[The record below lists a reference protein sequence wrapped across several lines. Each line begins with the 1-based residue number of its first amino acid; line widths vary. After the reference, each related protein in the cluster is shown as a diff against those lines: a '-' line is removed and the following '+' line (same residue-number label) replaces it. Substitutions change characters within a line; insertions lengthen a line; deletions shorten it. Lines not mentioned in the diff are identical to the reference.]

1 MSIFN
6 VYNYVERRIPIQCF
20 AHRGYSGLYPENT
33 MLSLQKA
40 IDFRVDVIE
49 FDVRARAGVLIVIHD
64 ATVDRTTNGSGL
76 VSDMTLKKIQ
86 SLDAGCGERI
96 PTFMEVIDEMA
107 GKIGMNIN
115 MKTPGKA
122 IEKAIEYCKEA
133 KILDEVFFSFSYIDE
148 IRRIK
153 KKYPD
158 VSLCSLYRDGNYLEN
173 SLKMGVKILQ
183 PLLNSELDK
192 KWVEKA
198 HNAGCVC
205 NVFYADTVSNLSYC
219 KRIEVDGVLTNYP
232 ETFME
237 IFKVRDN

>member
-1 MSIFN
+1 LNSLSIFN
-6 VYNYVERRIPIQCF
+6 VYNYVERRMPIQCF

-40 IDFRVDVIE
+40 VDVRVDIIE
-49 FDVRARAGVLIVIHD
+49 FDVRMSRDGVLIVIHD

-76 VSDMTLKKIQ
+76 VSDMTIKKIQ
-86 SLDAGCGERI
+86 SLDAGSGERI
-96 PTFMEVIDEMA
+96 PTFMEVIGEMA

-115 MKTPGKA
+115 MKTPG
-122 IEKAIEYCKEA
+122 KAIEYCKEA

-158 VSLCSLYRDGNYLEN
+158 VSLCSLYRDGNYSEN

-192 KWVEKA
+192 KRELKKHIMLTASVMY
-198 HNAGCVC
+198 
-205 NVFYADTVSNLSYC
+205 FT
-219 KRIEVDGVLTNYP
+219 RILLV
-232 ETFME
+232 
-237 IFKVRDN
+237 IFCIVKE

>member
-40 IDFRVDVIE
+40 VDFRVDVIE

-122 IEKAIEYCKEA
+122 IEKAIEHCKEA
-133 KILDEVFFSFSYIDE
+133 KILDEVFFPSAILTKLGGLSKNTQMCPYVLFT
-148 IRRIK
+148 
-153 KKYPD
+153 
-158 VSLCSLYRDGNYLEN
+158 V
-173 SLKMGVKILQ
+173 MGTI
-183 PLLNSELDK
+183 
-192 KWVEKA
+192 
-198 HNAGCVC
+198 
-205 NVFYADTVSNLSYC
+205 
-219 KRIEVDGVLTNYP
+219 
-232 ETFME
+232 
-237 IFKVRDN
+237 